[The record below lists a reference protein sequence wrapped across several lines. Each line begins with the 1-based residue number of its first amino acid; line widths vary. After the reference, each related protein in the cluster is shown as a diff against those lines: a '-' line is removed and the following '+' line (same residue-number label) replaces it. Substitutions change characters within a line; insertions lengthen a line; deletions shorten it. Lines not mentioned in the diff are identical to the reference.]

1 LVTAA
6 TWNLTIEQGATFYMP
21 VQLSTGGPVAEGGTP
36 VNLTGCEIRLM
47 VRKRLAD
54 ASPVLSLTTVASA
67 GITITG
73 PTTGQFV
80 IQIAEVTTAALPW
93 VSGVYDLEVE
103 TSGGF
108 VRRYLQG
115 KVKVSK
121 EVTR

>member
-1 LVTAA
+1 MAAA

-21 VQLSTGGPVAEGGTP
+21 VQLSTGGTVADGGTP
-36 VNLTGCEIRLM
+36 VNLTGCEIRMMIRRRITDSIPL
-47 VRKRLAD
+47 
-54 ASPVLSLTTVASA
+54 LSLTTVGSA
-67 GITITG
+67 GITITSAAN
-73 PTTGQFV
+73 GQFV
-80 IQIAEVTTAALPW
+80 VQIAEATTAAITW
-93 VSGVYDLEVE
+93 ASGVYDLEVE